1 MFLYNIFFNFF
12 LIILFTF
19 LWEDVIIFFHP
30 LKMNYYE
37 DDCKFDIANK
47 NTLIL
52 NLKHQLEKIEQNEK
66 DYCEL
71 LNKCKN
77 IENELQLMKE
87 AKMKLDYE

>member
-1 MFLYNIFFNFF
+1 
-12 LIILFTF
+12 
-19 LWEDVIIFFHP
+19 
-30 LKMNYYE
+30 MNYYE

-87 AKMKLDYE
+87 AKMKLDYELKQKTGNINKEIDSSSLKDKITLNLI